1 MLASGDTYLI
11 EEIVVCINIGSFRFV
26 QYFHSKLITHE
37 TVKQFPRLKTDR
49 ESSRWVANALFCVK
63 NIL

>member
-37 TVKQFPRLKTDR
+37 TVEQFPRLKTDG
-49 ESSRWVANALFCVK
+49 ESSR
-63 NIL
+63 